1 MKANNL
7 FKWVCLLCL
16 LNVAEII
23 RAQNITGKV
32 VDEQQSPVAFA
43 NVVLLKTDSTFVEGT
58 LSWEDGTFQLKERKG
73 DCLLKVTS
81 VGYQPQIIECDGR
94 DVGTII
100 LRGGIELDAITVTA
114 QKKLVKNEVDRTT
127 YDVQGDT
134 DAKSSSVIEILRKVP
149 FVTVDGQGNIKVNGS
164 SNFKVYRNGRPSR
177 NYTNNSKDVL
187 SSIPADMVKNI
198 EVITEPGA
206 KYDGESAD
214 AILNIITNDKLS
226 MDGVVGTAQGAY
238 SASGQHY
245 GNLFLTTQ
253 VRKFTLG
260 GNYSVQ
266 RLSHDGTFH
275 YGNKE
280 YLYKPSG
287 NVQLI
292 SDRGDN
298 PGWLHNIELEASY
311 EIDKRNLLSL
321 SFGGYSYN
329 VDINQTGTTSLLSG
343 NNSVIYSYAEKLH
356 DSNQQYFDF
365 NGHIDYQHLTGRKGE
380 ALTFSYLLSTTNTR
394 QQANRIY
401 SEMENMPV
409 GYSAFESRTKGNFAE
424 HTFQFDWERPLSE
437 HHQIS
442 VGTKYIFRD
451 NSSLSKFDYNDGT
464 ESHSDFAHQTHI
476 AAAYGEYRFVSDAW
490 NARAGMRY
498 EYSYIDAHYKD
509 GSNPDFDKHL
519 GDRIPSLGISY
530 KINDRNTLKLNYLS
544 RIYRPGIYYLNPAV
558 EETPDEVSNGNPSLK
573 SAHPHNISLSYMLT
587 LPKLTANVSLS
598 STLNNT
604 GIGEY
609 NYLVDDVRHT
619 TYENNLKLRGYALNT
634 YLCWTIS
641 PTTSLMLNNSV
652 QHRKLRSHQLGLE
665 NERWHWTFYAQA
677 EQQLPRKIKLSLAT
691 GRNESTLDNLYNY
704 SKPTY
709 FYMLT
714 LSRSFLKEERLSVR
728 LMGYCSSGSFSKYEQ
743 YNTIVIN
750 GDYTGCSSWATH
762 SRNLT
767 LRVSYR
773 FGSLKAH
780 VKKTNKTIENE
791 DLIGRK

>member
-16 LNVAEII
+16 LNATEII

-58 LSWEDGTFQLKERKG
+58 LSREDGTFQLKERKG
-73 DCLLKVTS
+73 DCLLKVTC
-81 VGYQPQIIECDGR
+81 VGYQPQITECDGKN
-94 DVGTII
+94 VGTII
-100 LRGGIELDAITVTA
+100 LRGGIELDAVTVTA
-114 QKKLVKNEVDRTT
+114 QKKLIKNEVDRTT

-164 SNFKVYRNGRPSR
+164 SNSKVYRNGRPNR

-206 KYDGESAD
+206 KYDGEGAD
-214 AILNIITNDKLS
+214 AILNIIINDKLS

-253 VRKFTLG
+253 VGKFTLG

-634 YLCWTIS
+634 YLRWTIS

>member
-7 FKWVCLLCL
+7 FKWVCILCL

-58 LSWEDGTFQLKERKG
+58 LSREDGTFQLKERKG

-100 LRGGIELDAITVTA
+100 LRGGIELDAVTVTA
-114 QKKLVKNEVDRTT
+114 QKKLIKNEVDRTT

-149 FVTVDGQGNIKVNGS
+149 FVTVDGHGNIKVNGS

-187 SSIPADMVKNI
+187 SSIPADVVKNI

-311 EIDKRNLLSL
+311 EID
-321 SFGGYSYN
+321 
-329 VDINQTGTTSLLSG
+329 
-343 NNSVIYSYAEKLH
+343 
-356 DSNQQYFDF
+356 
-365 NGHIDYQHLTGRKGE
+365 
-380 ALTFSYLLSTTNTR
+380 
-394 QQANRIY
+394 
-401 SEMENMPV
+401 
-409 GYSAFESRTKGNFAE
+409 
-424 HTFQFDWERPLSE
+424 
-437 HHQIS
+437 
-442 VGTKYIFRD
+442 
-451 NSSLSKFDYNDGT
+451 
-464 ESHSDFAHQTHI
+464 
-476 AAAYGEYRFVSDAW
+476 
-490 NARAGMRY
+490 
-498 EYSYIDAHYKD
+498 
-509 GSNPDFDKHL
+509 
-519 GDRIPSLGISY
+519 
-530 KINDRNTLKLNYLS
+530 
-544 RIYRPGIYYLNPAV
+544 
-558 EETPDEVSNGNPSLK
+558 
-573 SAHPHNISLSYMLT
+573 
-587 LPKLTANVSLS
+587 
-598 STLNNT
+598 
-604 GIGEY
+604 
-609 NYLVDDVRHT
+609 
-619 TYENNLKLRGYALNT
+619 
-634 YLCWTIS
+634 
-641 PTTSLMLNNSV
+641 
-652 QHRKLRSHQLGLE
+652 
-665 NERWHWTFYAQA
+665 
-677 EQQLPRKIKLSLAT
+677 
-691 GRNESTLDNLYNY
+691 
-704 SKPTY
+704 
-709 FYMLT
+709 
-714 LSRSFLKEERLSVR
+714 
-728 LMGYCSSGSFSKYEQ
+728 
-743 YNTIVIN
+743 
-750 GDYTGCSSWATH
+750 
-762 SRNLT
+762 
-767 LRVSYR
+767 
-773 FGSLKAH
+773 
-780 VKKTNKTIENE
+780 
-791 DLIGRK
+791 

>member
-16 LNVAEII
+16 LNATEII

-164 SNFKVYRNGRPSR
+164 SNSKVYRNGRPNR

-206 KYDGESAD
+206 KYDGEGAD
-214 AILNIITNDKLS
+214 AILNIIINDKLS

-634 YLCWTIS
+634 YLRWTIS

>member
-16 LNVAEII
+16 LNATEII

-58 LSWEDGTFQLKERKG
+58 LSREDGTFQLKERKG

-164 SNFKVYRNGRPSR
+164 SNSKVYRNGRPNR

-206 KYDGESAD
+206 KYDGEGAD
-214 AILNIITNDKLS
+214 AILNIIINDKLS

-634 YLCWTIS
+634 YLRWTIS

>member
-58 LSWEDGTFQLKERKG
+58 LSREDGTFQLKERKG

-187 SSIPADMVKNI
+187 SSIPADVVKNI

-245 GNLFLTTQ
+245 GSLFLTTQ

-266 RLSHDGTFH
+266 RLSHDGTYH
-275 YGNKE
+275 YGDEE
-280 YLYKPSG
+280 YLYKTSG
-287 NVQLI
+287 NVQRI
-292 SDRGDN
+292 SDKGDN
-298 PGWLHNIELEASY
+298 LGWLHNMELEASY
-311 EIDKRNLLSL
+311 EMNARNLFSL
-321 SFGGYSYN
+321 SFGGYSYD
-329 VDINQTGTTSLLSG
+329 VDINYNKTTSLFSR
-343 NNSVIYSYAEKLH
+343 NNTVIYSYAENLH
-356 DSNQQYFDF
+356 DSYQRFFDF
-365 NGHIDYQHLTGRKGE
+365 NGHIDYQHLTGREGE

-394 QQANRIY
+394 QRADWVY
-401 SEMENMPV
+401 SDMENMPV
-409 GYSAFESRTKGNFAE
+409 DYSAFDSRKKNNFAE

-437 HHQIS
+437 HHQLS
-442 VGTKYIFRD
+442 MGTKYIFRD
-451 NSSLSKFDYNDGT
+451 NSSLSQFGYDNGT
-464 ESHSDFAHQTHI
+464 KNHTDFAHYTHI
-476 AAAYGEYRFVSDAW
+476 AAVYGEYRFTSGAW

-509 GSNPDFDKHL
+509 GSNPDFAKHL
-519 GDRIPSLGISY
+519 GDWILSLGISY
-530 KINDRNTLKLNYLS
+530 KVNDRNTLKLNYLS
-544 RIYRPGIYYLNPAV
+544 RIYRPGISYLNPAV
-558 EETPDEVSNGNPSLK
+558 EETPDEISNGNPSLK

-609 NYLVDDVRHT
+609 NYLMDDVRHT
-619 TYENNLKLRGYALNT
+619 TYENNLKLRGYTINT
-634 YLCWTIS
+634 YLRWRIS
-641 PTTSLMLNNSV
+641 STTSLMLNNSV
-652 QHRKLRSHQLGLE
+652 QHRKLYSHQLGLE

-677 EQQLPRKIKLSLAT
+677 EQQLPGKIKLSLAT
-691 GRNESTLDNLYNY
+691 GRNESTLDNLYDY

-728 LMGYCSSGSFSKYEQ
+728 LMGYCDSGNFSRYGQ
-743 YNTIVIN
+743 YCAHTIN
-750 GDYTGCSSWATH
+750 GDYTGERRWITH

-773 FGSLKAH
+773 FGSLKAR

-791 DLIGRK
+791 DLIGRR

>member
-1 MKANNL
+1 MTAINSISILTDTLITSIDRK
-7 FKWVCLLCL
+7 KRRSP
-16 LNVAEII
+16 NV
-23 RAQNITGKV
+23 
-32 VDEQQSPVAFA
+32 F
-43 NVVLLKTDSTFVEGT
+43 L
-58 LSWEDGTFQLKERKG
+58 
-73 DCLLKVTS
+73 
-81 VGYQPQIIECDGR
+81 
-94 DVGTII
+94 
-100 LRGGIELDAITVTA
+100 
-114 QKKLVKNEVDRTT
+114 
-127 YDVQGDT
+127 
-134 DAKSSSVIEILRKVP
+134 
-149 FVTVDGQGNIKVNGS
+149 
-164 SNFKVYRNGRPSR
+164 
-177 NYTNNSKDVL
+177 
-187 SSIPADMVKNI
+187 PA
-198 EVITEPGA
+198 
-206 KYDGESAD
+206 
-214 AILNIITNDKLS
+214 
-226 MDGVVGTAQGAY
+226 
-238 SASGQHY
+238 
-245 GNLFLTTQ
+245 
-253 VRKFTLG
+253 
-260 GNYSVQ
+260 
-266 RLSHDGTFH
+266 
-275 YGNKE
+275 
-280 YLYKPSG
+280 
-287 NVQLI
+287 
-292 SDRGDN
+292 
-298 PGWLHNIELEASY
+298 
-311 EIDKRNLLSL
+311 
-321 SFGGYSYN
+321 
-329 VDINQTGTTSLLSG
+329 
-343 NNSVIYSYAEKLH
+343 
-356 DSNQQYFDF
+356 
-365 NGHIDYQHLTGRKGE
+365 
-380 ALTFSYLLSTTNTR
+380 STTNTR

-609 NYLVDDVRHT
+609 NYLVDNVRHT

-634 YLCWTIS
+634 YLRWTIS
-641 PTTSLMLNNSV
+641 PTTNLMLNNSV

-677 EQQLPRKIKLSLAT
+677 EQQLPGKIKLSLAT

-773 FGSLKAH
+773 FGSLKAR